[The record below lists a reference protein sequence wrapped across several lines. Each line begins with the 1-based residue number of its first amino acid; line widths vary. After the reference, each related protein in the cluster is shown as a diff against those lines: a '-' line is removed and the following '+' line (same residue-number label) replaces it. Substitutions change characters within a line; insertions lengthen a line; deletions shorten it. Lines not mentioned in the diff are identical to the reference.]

1 MSIDNK
7 IKGKTRKESDLIGTK
22 ELPVDALYGVQSLR
36 GFENFK
42 ISGETMKDY
51 PNFIKGFAIT
61 KHGAAIANYKQGKL
75 TKEQFDAIV
84 KACKE
89 MYAGKLD
96 DSFLSDMIQGGAG
109 TTMNMNANEVIANRA
124 LQILGHKPGE
134 YKYLSPNDHVN
145 ASQST
150 NDAYPTAFHF
160 GLYLKTQELLDALDA
175 IIKSLES
182 KAKEFKNIVKMGRT
196 QLQDAVPMTMGQ
208 TFQAFADA
216 LKKEYGELKRIREGF
231 LTINMGATAIGTGI
245 CSEPGYSK
253 LCIEAL
259 REITGWN
266 VKLDKNLIEA
276 TSDTGILVAY
286 SDEMKQIALKAI
298 KICNDLRRMGSGP
311 RCGLNEVFLPEM
323 QPGSSIMPGKVNPV
337 IPEVMNQLC
346 YKVIGENTT
355 VMLASENAQFELNV
369 MEPIMVYSCFQCIS
383 LLTRGFNTLRTLCI
397 DGIRV
402 NESRCEKEVRSSI
415 GVVTAL
421 NPFIGYKN
429 STRIA
434 EIAMKTDKGVYDIA
448 LENGILT
455 KKDLDT
461 ILAPKNMIQPVN
473 LTIKPNPKTKEILED
488 VLSKLN

>member
-1 MSIDNK
+1 
-7 IKGKTRKESDLIGTK
+7 
-22 ELPVDALYGVQSLR
+22 
-36 GFENFK
+36 
-42 ISGETMKDY
+42 
-51 PNFIKGFAIT
+51 
-61 KHGAAIANYKQGKL
+61 
-75 TKEQFDAIV
+75 
-84 KACKE
+84 
-89 MYAGKLD
+89 
-96 DSFLSDMIQGGAG
+96 
-109 TTMNMNANEVIANRA
+109 
-124 LQILGHKPGE
+124 
-134 YKYLSPNDHVN
+134 
-145 ASQST
+145 
-150 NDAYPTAFHF
+150 
-160 GLYLKTQELLDALDA
+160 
-175 IIKSLES
+175 
-182 KAKEFKNIVKMGRT
+182 
-196 QLQDAVPMTMGQ
+196 
-208 TFQAFADA
+208 
-216 LKKEYGELKRIREGF
+216 
-231 LTINMGATAIGTGI
+231 
-245 CSEPGYSK
+245 
-253 LCIEAL
+253 
-259 REITGWN
+259 
-266 VKLDKNLIEA
+266 
-276 TSDTGILVAY
+276 
-286 SDEMKQIALKAI
+286 
-298 KICNDLRRMGSGP
+298 
-311 RCGLNEVFLPEM
+311 
-323 QPGSSIMPGKVNPV
+323 
-337 IPEVMNQLC
+337 MNQLC